1 MDLSA
6 LQSKIN
12 KLSKYTESSR
22 QDQEAS
28 AFQMQQNNAK
38 LRKSAIDRNAV
49 ADALRVAV
57 ETKMNKT
64 FEKMRLVDEIKKLK
78 N

>member
-1 MDLSA
+1 
-6 LQSKIN
+6 
-12 KLSKYTESSR
+12 
-22 QDQEAS
+22 
-28 AFQMQQNNAK
+28 MQQNNAK

-64 FEKMRLVDEIKKLK
+64 IEKMRLVDDIKKLK